1 MAPRLTVDQRFASVR
16 ISPEPMMY
24 RVRARGVKHD
34 EQAEI
39 SFD

>member
-1 MAPRLTVDQRFASVR
+1 MAPRLTVDKRFASVR
-16 ISPEPMMY
+16 NFPEPMY
-24 RVRARGVKHD
+24 RVCARGVKHD